1 MITQRYFLDIVHGNV
16 PVIVPVSQYDSD
28 FTLVF
33 SLYAS
38 TGEFTLEE
46 DTTAT
51 IRGTKGDGNGYSVDA
66 TIDIASAEVTVEGD
80 EQLTAIAGKQLFE
93 LTLWKGQK
101 HLSTANFILN
111 VEKAPLDRDTVSSE
125 SKIRELY
132 NVEDNA
138 EQIIAAGQQYDAWRA
153 EMATLQ
159 ETASQAI
166 STAVNAENAA
176 AEVSNDV
183 DVLKETDRE
192 TALTLAGKIDDA
204 YVDAGYLYLTSN
216 GAVVAG
222 PIGPFAGGGG
232 GGGGGN
238 NAVLT
243 VTNTTGWLSTT
254 IASGGACP
262 ISVTWSSIEDELP
275 TGNGTL
281 RVTVNGTVKAS
292 MEISQGEVTTDISG
306 YLSTGSNVVRIQVA
320 DVYGNNRTINFSVT
334 VVVLTIS
341 SVFDTAKP
349 YTGAI
354 TFPYT
359 PTGAVTKTVHFILDG
374 TEIGTQTT
382 AVSGRQMSY
391 PIPSQAHGAHSLRV
405 YFEAEIGG
413 QTVRS
418 NELYFEFISLVQ
430 GDNTVIITSSFHQ
443 TTAAQ
448 YTSIQIPFTVY
459 DPAALTAEVTLSVN
473 GTVLSTQ
480 TVDRTEQSYTYRA
493 TEAGTLRF
501 VLSAGGVQKAFAV
514 TVTESDIH
522 VEAET
527 EDLVLYLT
535 AQGRSNNEEDP
546 GSWVYKDIR
555 AAFSGFN
562 FVSDGWQKDS
572 EGITVLRVAG
582 SARVTIP
589 YQPFAADFRGTGK
602 TIEIEFATRN
612 VLDYDAVILSCLSG
626 GRGLSLTAQ
635 RALLASEQSEISTQY
650 KEDEHIR
657 LSFVAEKR
665 SEDRLL
671 LVYINGIP
679 SGVIQYPADDDFSQV
694 EPVNISIGSGQC
706 ALDLYC
712 IRVYDN
718 DLTRHQVLTNW
729 IADTQVGATLVDRY
743 TRNDI
748 YDAYGAVVIAKLPND
763 LPYMILEAEQLPQYK
778 GDKKTISGSYTDP
791 QYPSKSFTFTGCQI
805 NVQGTSSAPYARKNY
820 DLQFKAGFEMSY
832 GHRDTYAL
840 AGDVIPFNRFV
851 LKADVAS
858 SEGANNVE
866 LVKLFNDI
874 TPFKT
879 AEQEEDPRVRQ
890 GIYGFPIVVFWS
902 DGENTTFLGKYNFN
916 LPKRAGKPYGYSGE
930 MESWEFQNNTS
941 SLMVFQSDYFDET
954 MYTDPDTGETKE
966 RWRFDYEARF
976 PADTWTNYAKLQ
988 ELQSFIYSTY
998 RAEATGAALP
1008 APITYDEVEYTAD
1021 TADYRLARFKA
1032 EFPSYAELDSF
1043 VFYYLFTEL
1052 FLMVDSR
1059 AKNLFIGFNGSP
1071 VTEPGR
1077 AADRK
1082 AVAQPYDMD
1091 TGLGTNNEG
1100 SLVFGYSLEDTD
1112 HLAGG
1117 ANVFNGQHSVL
1128 WCNLRDAFPA
1138 EIVRM
1143 YQTLR
1148 ASLLSYG
1155 TVEQRYEDHQ
1165 AKWPE
1170 AIWAED
1176 AWFKYIDPLIAPDP
1190 GKEAT
1195 AVYLP
1200 MMQGSKT
1207 EQRKWWLSNRFRY
1220 MDSKWN
1226 AGDALAHVIQL
1237 RGYAKADITVTPY
1250 ADIYPTVKYASY
1262 LVQARGARGTAT
1274 TLACPLDSVNDTEIY
1289 IYSAPQLADVGD
1301 LSGLKV
1307 GFADFSAGTRLQ
1319 TVKVGDAAQDYDNP
1333 NLNNLTLGSNRLL
1346 RRLDARNCS
1355 ALGTGDQKTVDLSG
1369 CEIIEEIY
1377 LDGTRIQGV
1386 TLPNG
1391 GVLRVLHL
1399 PATVT
1404 NLTLMNQTALTDLT
1418 IPSYANIST
1427 LRIENGSSAIDS
1439 KAMVQT
1445 IPAAARVRLI
1455 GIAWSVASKTELE
1468 SLFDT
1473 LDTMRGL
1480 DEHGNN
1486 VDTAQ
1491 VSGTIHVTGTITGD
1505 DIAAWKARYPYINY
1519 TADSIAM
1526 TLSYYNY
1533 DGTSLI
1539 TTELVSDGGDG
1550 TYAGRPSRDST
1561 AQYTYAFAGWA
1572 TEPNGAADANA
1583 TKMVTTNRSV
1593 YAAYTATLRTYTVTW
1608 KNGSTTLET
1617 DTNVPYGATPSYD
1630 GATPTSTEGDF
1641 QGWQPTIA
1649 PVTGNITY
1657 TAYFAIPE
1665 PEHTITDTWEEI
1677 FQHIAVGDYAT
1688 RYSVGDTMSLNL
1700 GSEGYINMQIVAFD
1714 TDELADGSGKA
1725 PITWIS
1731 EHLLKTTPRMNPA
1744 YSDGQEGTGMLGGWV
1759 KSELR
1764 SYMKTTIKT
1773 LVPEIV
1779 KNEVKEVIKYTGSCD
1794 VSSGSLIK
1802 NVSSTEDVWIP
1813 SNYEMSGN
1821 EFSEN
1826 TGAKYTEFFPSDSSR
1841 IKRPINQPTENR
1853 AWFLRSAFSKTN
1865 SYVIGPNGRVSN
1877 SYAKTNMSL
1886 WVALGF
1892 CT

>member
-38 TGEFTLEE
+38 TGEFTLEK

-138 EQIIAAGQQYDAWRA
+138 DKIIAAGQQYDAWRA

-159 ETASQAI
+159 ETASQAL

-916 LPKRAGKPYGYSGE
+916 LPKRAGEPYGYSGE

-1021 TADYRLARFKA
+1021 TANYRLARFKA

-1112 HLAGG
+1112 HLSGG
-1117 ANVFNGQHSVL
+1117 ANVFNGQYSVL
-1128 WCNLRDAFPA
+1128 WCNLRDAFHA

-1226 AGDALAHVIQL
+1226 AGDALAQVIQL

-1455 GIAWSVASKTELE
+1455 GIAWSVSSKTELE
-1468 SLFDT
+1468 SLLDT

-1491 VSGTIHVTGTITGD
+1491 VSGTVHVTGTITGD

-1519 TADSIAM
+1519 TADSIAV

-1539 TTELVSDGGDG
+1539 TTEKVVDGSDGVYSGQ
-1550 TYAGRPSRDST
+1550 PSRSST
-1561 AQYTYAFAGWA
+1561 AQYNYTFAGWA
-1572 TEPNGAADANA
+1572 TTPNGAADANA
-1583 TKMVTTNRSV
+1583 TKSVTANRSV

-1608 KNGSTTLET
+1608 MNGSTTLET

-1630 GATPTSTEGDF
+1630 GATPVDAESGWPFEGWTPAI
-1641 QGWQPTIA
+1641 G

-1657 TAYFAIPE
+1657 TAKFENPFEYK
-1665 PEHTITDTWEEI
+1665 EI
-1677 FQHIAVGDYAT
+1677 EDSWDDILAACADGSYANKYEVGNYKPLD
-1688 RYSVGDTMSLNL
+1688 L
-1700 GSEGYINMQIVAFD
+1700 GTEGTVNMQIVGKSVD
-1714 TDELADGSGKA
+1714 DLADGSGTA

-1731 EHLLKTTPRMNPA
+1731 EQLLATNHRMNP
-1744 YSDGQEGTGMLGGWV
+1744 SLSNNTEGTGAIGGWE
-1759 KSELR
+1759 KSEMR
-1764 SYMKTTIKT
+1764 TYMQENIKPLIPATVRAAIKT
-1773 LVPEIV
+1773 
-1779 KNEVKEVIKYTGSCD
+1779 VIKHSRIYDTAGSGVD
-1794 VSSGSLIK
+1794 
-1802 NVSSTEDVWIP
+1802 NVVTEDDVWIP
-1813 SNYEMSGN
+1813 STREMGWTWYESSGHAYKGI
-1821 EFSEN
+1821 F
-1826 TGAKYTEFFPSDSSR
+1826 TSDDSRKKSKVGETSTSS
-1841 IKRPINQPTENR
+1841 
-1853 AWFLRSAFSKTN
+1853 WLLRSANNSKKFYDVYTN
-1865 SYVIGPNGRVSN
+1865 GGN
-1877 SYAKTNMSL
+1877 SSISASSSGG
-1886 WVALGF
+1886 VALGF